1 MTVLSVKSG
10 PRCSSLAVQWLRL
23 RFFTAKSPVLIPGPE
38 AKIQQAKWSRSV
50 VSDSFWP
57 HGLCPT
63 RLLHPWDFP
72 GKSTEVG
79 RHFPLQGILPT
90 QGLNPD
96 LPHCRQM
103 LYWATREAPVMW
115 QKKKKCPQMEVKWKS
130 LSRIR
135 LFVTPWIMHGILWA
149 KILEGVAF
157 PFSRGSVQSRDQ
169 TQVSCIAGGFFT
181 SWASRETLRCK

>member
-1 MTVLSVKSG
+1 MLQTVWGWLKVWKISSQMTVLSVKSG

-72 GKSTEVG
+72 GKSTGVG

-115 QKKKKCPQMEVKWKS
+115 QKKKKSALRRKWSESHSVLSGS
-130 LSRIR
+130 LW
-135 LFVTPWIMHGILWA
+135 PHG
-149 KILEGVAF
+149 
-157 PFSRGSVQSRDQ
+157 
-169 TQVSCIAGGFFT
+169 
-181 SWASRETLRCK
+181 